1 MFSKQSNM
9 FNRLIALGMD
19 PLQVKVLKDILCNP
33 DANLEHTG
41 EIKLH
46 KTIESTDM
54 RSARWAKCK
63 YNWEYDNKIPSKG
76 GPMGYVLANE
86 CNGPTGAGTSGD
98 LIKIYLPCSSNQ
110 DPNLESGDIILFFKS
125 PDGAYIAP
133 GYGDNRVGSII
144 MGSQGDTYSKGYA
157 LCDGTANATQ
167 GGRGQGSGVN
177 LASSFPRCW
186 ANASDSGTTGGSA
199 TGSLTLEGTISGT
212 DIGNHSHTLNETTI
226 GTGSESTVTVI
237 TGTPTGDSGIDLT
250 SVNVTFTGAGGSGSP
265 SASTIPPFTYV
276 SFLERLNNS
285 RNVLGV

>member
-9 FNRLIALGMD
+9 FDRLISLGM
-19 PLQVKVLKDILCNP
+19 PAMQVKVLKDILCNP
-33 DANLEHTG
+33 DAPLEHTG

-46 KTIESTDM
+46 KSIESTDM
-54 RSARWAKCK
+54 RAARWAKCK
-63 YNWEYDNKIPSKG
+63 YNWEYDSKIPSEG
-76 GPMGYVLANE
+76 GAVAYIQANE
-86 CNGPTGAGTSGD
+86 CNGPNGTAVSGD
-98 LIKIYLPCSSNQ
+98 LLKIYLPCSSNQ

-125 PDGAYIAP
+125 PDGTYIAP

-157 LCDGTANATQ
+157 LCNGTANATQ
-167 GGRGQGSGVN
+167 GKRGQGSGVN

-186 ANASDSGTTGGSA
+186 ASASDAGNTGGSA
-199 TGSLTLEGTISGT
+199 TGALILEGTVSGS
-212 DIGNHSHTLNETTI
+212 DIGNHNHTLNESTI
-226 GTGSESTVTVI
+226 GTGSESTVDVVTS
-237 TGTPTGDSGIDLT
+237 TPTGDSGIDL
-250 SVNVTFTGAGGSGSP
+250 SNVSVTFTGASGSGSP

>member
-19 PLQVKVLKDILCNP
+19 PMQVKVLKDILCNP

-46 KTIESTDM
+46 KSVESTDM

-63 YNWEYDNKIPSKG
+63 YNWEYDSKIPSKG
-76 GPMGYVLANE
+76 GPIAFVYANE
-86 CNGPTGAGTSGD
+86 CTGPTGAGVSGD
-98 LIKIYLPCSSNQ
+98 LIKIYLPCGANQ
-110 DPNLESGDIILFFKS
+110 DPNLESGDIISYFKS
-125 PDGAYIAP
+125 PDGTYIAP

-157 LCDGTANATQ
+157 LCNGTANATQ

-186 ANASDSGTTGGSA
+186 SSATDSGTTGGSA

-212 DIGNHSHTLNETTI
+212 
-226 GTGSESTVTVI
+226 GSEGTATVI
-237 TGTPTGDSGIDLT
+237 SGTPTGDSGIDLT
-250 SVNVTFTGAGGSGSP
+250 SVSVTFTGAGGSGSP